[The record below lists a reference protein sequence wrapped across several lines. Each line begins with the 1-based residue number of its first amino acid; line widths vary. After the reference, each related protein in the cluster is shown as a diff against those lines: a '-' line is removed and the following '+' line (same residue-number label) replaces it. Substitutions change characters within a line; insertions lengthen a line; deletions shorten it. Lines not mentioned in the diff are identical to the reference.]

1 MSPQDKAMLYLPHF
15 FNKNIYDV
23 IIEFIANKPIFSPP
37 YMHDL
42 IKDSKDVHKA
52 LSTTNCI

>member
-23 IIEFIANKPIFSPP
+23 IIEFMANKPIFSPP
-37 YMHDL
+37 HMPDL
-42 IKDSKDVHKA
+42 INDSKDVHKG
-52 LSTTNCI
+52 LSATKCI